1 MSGVTFNRNRVKLK
15 KLLGIRARLALLALI
30 LVAPLML
37 ERVRSLEETRSKQ
50 IAAASEEF
58 ANITQHSADTQREVI
73 SSVETML
80 KSAAYIRAS
89 GGIARSCEILRAS
102 LPTNLPWIRSIMI
115 VAKDGLVQCS
125 TLNMQVGLN
134 LGDREYFRKA
144 QETRDFVFSDYLFGK
159 TNGRPMMMAA
169 YPVAAIN
176 PEEDAVVVAGIN
188 IDWLSKIMTNLGGRP
203 GISSLLVDSAGIVI
217 AAPADQS
224 SMIGRP
230 LDNVPLLSAIAEKAL
245 SSDTPDGF
253 AFIYRRPTAPNAS
266 ISFARISGTQSR
278 LIVSIDEAKV
288 TAAINREIR
297 TAYLQLGFVCLFV
310 LLGALIGAE
319 KLIINPIEVMTGM
332 AKRFGE
338 GDWSARVARNKLP
351 SEFMPLA
358 RAFNAMAAQLSQRER
373 ELVATND
380 RLTVMASIDMLSGL
394 ANRRGFQS
402 RLDFEWMKAQQYNS
416 ELSLLMIDVDHFKL
430 YNDTY
435 GHPEGDACLTRLGE
449 TLAGI
454 AADTMGFAGRYGGE
468 EFCLLLPN
476 TDSLKAL
483 EIGETVRAAVRTSAI
498 PHVTSSHQTV
508 TVSIGVAATLP
519 NDTQRPG
526 DLIEAADAALYAAKH
541 RGRNTVVEHGFTQA
555 DRRSRDGAGGV
566 AISRSRIPA
575 APQPGA
581 GYTKSRKQPHAK
593 KGIWLGIA
601 ALFLHCQSCGTTRQG
616 PSPRPE
622 AESLSPSP
630 AARAR
635 PRVRSR

>member
-1 MSGVTFNRNRVKLK
+1 MLDSGRKFYGISSNFTKFGKGFLKPSLYVPMRGAWMSGVTFNRNRVKLK
-15 KLLGIRARLALLALI
+15 KLLGIRARLALLAVI

-37 ERVRSLEETRSKQ
+37 ERVRALDDTRGRQ
-50 IAAASEEF
+50 IAMAAEEY

-89 GGIARSCEILRAS
+89 GGIGRSCEILRAS
-102 LPTNLPWIRSIMI
+102 LPSNLPWIRSIMI
-115 VAKDGLVQCS
+115 VSKEGVVQCS

-134 LGDREYFRKA
+134 LGDRDYFRKA
-144 QETRDFVFSDYLFGK
+144 QQTRDFVFSDYLFGK
-159 TNGRPMMMAA
+159 TNNRPMMMAA

-176 PEEDAVVVAGIN
+176 PEEDSVVVAGIN
-188 IDWLSKIMTNLGGRP
+188 IDWLSKIMNNLGGRP
-203 GISSLLVDSAGIVI
+203 GISSVLVDSTGVVI
-217 AAPADQS
+217 AAPSDQT

-230 LDNVPLLSAIAEKAL
+230 LDNMPLLSAIAEKAL
-245 SSDTPDGF
+245 SSDAQTGSLSFTAIDGSKR
-253 AFIYRRPTAPNAS
+253 A
-266 ISFARISGTQSR
+266 ISFSRVPGTQSR

-338 GDWSARVARNKLP
+338 GDSSARVSRSRLP
-351 SEFMPLA
+351 AEFMPLA

-435 GHPEGDACLTRLGE
+435 GHPEGDTCLTRLGE
-449 TLAGI
+449 ALAGI

-476 TDSLKAL
+476 TGPIKAL
-483 EIGETVRAAVRTSAI
+483 EIGETVRATI
-498 PHVTSSHQTV
+498 QGLGLPHITSSHQTV
-508 TVSIGVAATLP
+508 TVSVGVAATLP
-519 NDTQRPG
+519 NGAQRPG

-541 RGRNTVVEHGFTQA
+541 RGRNTVVEHGFA
-555 DRRSRDGAGGV
+555 KLVDEAGM
-566 AISRSRIPA
+566 AL
-575 APQPGA
+575 A
-581 GYTKSRKQPHAK
+581 G
-593 KGIWLGIA
+593 
-601 ALFLHCQSCGTTRQG
+601 
-616 PSPRPE
+616 
-622 AESLSPSP
+622 
-630 AARAR
+630 
-635 PRVRSR
+635 